1 MVQNKISSTSQIA
14 AFDTS
19 MQPARLDRSK
29 ISGGKQAYLNG
40 GKNLATQMANY
51 NNNEEVTS

>member
-1 MVQNKISSTSQIA
+1 
-14 AFDTS
+14 

-51 NNNEEVTS
+51 NNNEEAAS